1 MPIKTII
8 IEDEENSLAV
18 LTDFINRFT
27 NDLLIAGTAGH
38 VNGAIE
44 LLENNKPDLV
54 FMDVRLADGTSFD
67 VLKRLSARD
76 FVLIMVTAY
85 DSYALDAIKFS
96 AIDYLLKP
104 IGIPEFEEALSRAR
118 KNLALKTRTN
128 TVDTLLYNL
137 QQQNKLD
144 KKIGIAS
151 VNGYEFVDTKDIIW
165 CNSDSNY
172 TTFHLTNKSKVISS
186 RSLGFYEE
194 LLPASHFCRIHH
206 SILVNLQL
214 VKSYVKGKGGSVV
227 MVDGTS
233 LEISQRRKADFLAK
247 FHV

>member
-1 MPIKTII
+1 MSIKTII
-8 IEDEENSLAV
+8 IEDEENSLVV
-18 LTDFINRFT
+18 LTDFINRFAS
-27 NDLLIAGTAGH
+27 DLRIAGTAGH
-38 VNGAIE
+38 VNEAIE

-67 VLKRLSARD
+67 VLKKLSARD

-104 IGIPEFEEALSRAR
+104 LGIPEFEEALSRAR
-118 KNLALKTRTN
+118 ENLALKTQTN
-128 TVDTLLYNL
+128 TVDMLLYNL

-165 CNSDSNY
+165 CGSEGNY
-172 TTFHLTNKSKVISS
+172 TTFHLTNKSKIISS

-194 LLPASHFCRIHH
+194 LLSASHFCRIHH
-206 SILVNLQL
+206 SVLVNLQL

-227 MVDGTS
+227 MADGTN
-233 LEISQRRKADFLAK
+233 LEISQRRKVDFLAK